1 MSIQRIRREL
11 YGALQAYQVIR
22 EVWDFVKPWLQAGH
36 RLHLEVR
43 ADTRSLAQNRIMWS
57 CLEDLSQ
64 QVDWYGRKLSDWD
77 WKDVLTASLRGQ
89 DAVPNLDNT
98 GFVILGQRTSQM
110 TIAEMIDVI
119 TLAHAFGDG
128 KGVKWRRTSLGRD
141 VPDEVITQDLRARE
155 PA

>member
-11 YGALQAYQVIR
+11 YGVQQAYQVIR
-22 EVWDFVKPWLQAGH
+22 DVWAFVKPWLQAGH

-57 CLEDLSQ
+57 VLDDLSK

-77 WKDVLTASLRGQ
+77 WKDVLTASLRKQ
-89 DAVPNLDNT
+89 DAVPNLDGT
-98 GFVILGQRTSQM
+98 GFVVLGQRTSEM
-110 TIAEMIDVI
+110 TIAEMCDVI
-119 TLAHAFGDG
+119 TVGHAFGDG
-128 KGVKWRRTSLGRD
+128 KGVKWKRTSLGRD
-141 VPDEVITQDLRARE
+141 VPDEVTARDQEARE